1 MPTTR
6 FKPDYCS
13 ERLLKY
19 VVKIT
24 GYDAN
29 FKLLV
34 IRHATKTNNYASA
47 WKFYIKEESV
57 WCWKKEL
64 WILLNLKSGSWGQL
78 GKFQSTDENILEFMI
93 E

>member
-57 WCWKKEL
+57 
-64 WILLNLKSGSWGQL
+64 
-78 GKFQSTDENILEFMI
+78 
-93 E
+93 